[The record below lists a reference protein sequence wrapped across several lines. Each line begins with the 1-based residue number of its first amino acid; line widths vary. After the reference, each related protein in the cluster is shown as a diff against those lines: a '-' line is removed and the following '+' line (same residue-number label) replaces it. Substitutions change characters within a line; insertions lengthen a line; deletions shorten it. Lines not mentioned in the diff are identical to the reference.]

1 MSNIDIDS
9 ESLSDNGIS
18 RDATPHVSEP
28 EDILQQSSR
37 NYKSVVHD
45 YFTLNNTYNRYDCK
59 HCNKNYKIAKD
70 GSTSS
75 LWKHIKTKH
84 NDIYSEISQLTSALN
99 KLEISEPLVCSI
111 LFLIYRRVKNRQYP
125 FLIR

>member
-1 MSNIDIDS
+1 MSNIDINS

-28 EDILQQSSR
+28 EDIPQQSSR

-59 HCNKNYKIAKD
+59 YYNKNYKIAKD

-99 KLEISEPLVCSI
+99 KLEISESLVCSI
-111 LFLIYRRVKNRQYP
+111 LFLIY
-125 FLIR
+125 

>member
-1 MSNIDIDS
+1 MDSQMSNIDIDS
-9 ESLSDNGIS
+9 KSLSDSDIS
-18 RDATPHVSEP
+18 RDATPHISEP
-28 EDILQQSSR
+28 EDISQQSSR

-84 NDIYSEISQLTSALN
+84 NDIY
-99 KLEISEPLVCSI
+99 LEIS
-111 LFLIYRRVKNRQYP
+111 
-125 FLIR
+125 

>member
-9 ESLSDNGIS
+9 ESLSDN
-18 RDATPHVSEP
+18 
-28 EDILQQSSR
+28 
-37 NYKSVVHD
+37 VHD

-59 HCNKNYKIAKD
+59 YCNKNYKIAKD

-84 NDIYSEISQLTSALN
+84 NDIYSEISQLTINSLYSHTFGTVH
-99 KLEISEPLVCSI
+99 IW
-111 LFLIYRRVKNRQYP
+111 
-125 FLIR
+125 